1 MDYPERRRLVLA
13 TILTLVALPALWL
26 MSRDE
31 GSVAPNVATAG
42 VVVEN
47 GTRTDVS
54 DVTDPST
61 SAGPSNSGGIAA
73 ALGEHEPVFLD
84 GPSAPPG
91 GVAPIAVPAPPHEEV
106 RLATATYRS
115 TVGRGSCL
123 VRFVPTGTRLTIV
136 NLDNNRRTG
145 CVAIYS
151 PASEVDDVVLHTDTF
166 LELADLTDAPIPVE
180 FRL

>member
-54 DVTDPST
+54 DVTDPSN
-61 SAGPSNSGGIAA
+61 SAGTAA
-73 ALGEHEPVFLD
+73 ALGEHDPVFLD
-84 GPSAPPG
+84 GPSAPQG

-106 RLATATYRS
+106 RLASATYRS
-115 TVGRGSCL
+115 TVGRQSCL
-123 VRFVPTGTRLTIV
+123 VPFVPTGTRLTIV
-136 NLDNNRRTG
+136 NLDNNRRTE
-145 CVAIYS
+145 CVTVYS